1 MAESTLAPVG
11 AGSDPTRGESP
22 AEMSHQ
28 KAPQSP
34 GPASNGSGSRKQA
47 SEGAEKYKDY
57 CAVVIDTGTGYTK
70 SGLAGDE
77 KPHSVVPSCVGVPK
91 IRTKDS
97 PLYYIGKSIPSQSTE
112 VSMNMVMTHGVV
124 TDWDALEMLW
134 HHIFY
139 TELDV
144 CPKELAV
151 LVTDAP
157 LSPTTNREKMAE
169 LLFENF
175 EVPAMLVAHQSL
187 LSVYSYGRTNGLVI
201 GSGYGT
207 SYTVPVHDGY
217 ILPHAT
223 YRLDVAGSALTHY
236 LAKLMGECGNPFQE
250 EELELVCAIKEKCCY
265 IPKDFQ
271 AELTGDEK
279 KYLMDYTL
287 PDKQVISIGS
297 ERFRCPEALFNPSV
311 LGFPEVGIHVHAMN
325 SIRKCKPERQAELL
339 ANVLLAGGTTM
350 LRGFSERVRKE
361 LLQMEAVGKG
371 QVGILA
377 SPHRSFSA
385 WLGGSIVA
393 SLNAF
398 QNVWISRPS
407 YNERGPFVVHRH
419 CF

>member
-1 MAESTLAPVG
+1 MSQRKT
-11 AGSDPTRGESP
+11 P
-22 AEMSHQ
+22 A
-28 KAPQSP
+28 SP
-34 GPASNGSGSRKQA
+34 GPAGRGSGSRELT
-47 SEGAEKYKDY
+47 SETAEKYKDY
-57 CAVVIDTGTGYTK
+57 CAVVIDTGTSCTK

-77 KPHSVVPSCVGVPK
+77 KPRSVVPSCVGV
-91 IRTKDS
+91 
-97 PLYYIGKSIPSQSTE
+97 STD
-112 VSMNMVMTHGVV
+112 MVMTHGVV

-134 HHIFY
+134 HHVFY
-139 TELDV
+139 TELGV
-144 CPKELAV
+144 CPEELAV

-175 EVPAMLVAHQSL
+175 EVPAMLVAHRSL

-201 GSGYGT
+201 GSGSGT
-207 SYTVPVHDGY
+207 SYTAPIHDGY

-250 EELELVCAIKEKCCY
+250 EELELVRMIKEKCCY
-265 IPKDFQ
+265 VPEDFH
-271 AELTGDEK
+271 AELAGDEK
-279 KYLMDYTL
+279 KYLMDFTL
-287 PDKQVISIGS
+287 PDRQVISIGS
-297 ERFRCPEALFNPSV
+297 ERFRCSEALFAPSV
-311 LGFPEVGIHVHAMN
+311 LGFPEVGLHVHAMN
-325 SIRKCKPERQAELL
+325 SIRKCKPERQPELL

-350 LRGFSERVRKE
+350 LRGFSERLKRE

-398 QNVWISRPS
+398 QNVWISRQA
-407 YNERGPFVVHRH
+407 YNEKGPFVVHRH

>member
-1 MAESTLAPVG
+1 MSQRKNPKSHG
-11 AGSDPTRGESP
+11 SAG
-22 AEMSHQ
+22 H
-28 KAPQSP
+28 
-34 GPASNGSGSRKQA
+34 GSSARNLT
-47 SEGAEKYKDY
+47 SEKYKDY

-77 KPHSVVPSCVGVPK
+77 KPRSILPSCVGVPK
-91 IRTKDS
+91 IRTKNS
-97 PLYYIGKSIPSQSTE
+97 PLYYIGESIPRRSSE
-112 VSMNMVMTHGVV
+112 VITNMVMTHGVV

-139 TELDV
+139 TELGV
-144 CPKELAV
+144 CPEELAV

-169 LLFENF
+169 LLFESF

-207 SYTVPVHDGY
+207 SYTAPVHDGY

-223 YRLDVAGSALTHY
+223 YRLDVAGSGLTRY
-236 LAKLMGECGNPFQE
+236 LAKLMGECGNPFRE
-250 EELELVCAIKEKCCY
+250 EELELVCKIKEQCCY
-265 IPKDFQ
+265 IPEDFQ
-271 AELTGDEK
+271 AELNGDEK
-279 KYLMDYTL
+279 KYLMDFTL

-297 ERFRCPEALFNPSV
+297 ERFRCPEALFTPSV
-311 LGFPEVGIHVHAMN
+311 LGFPEVGIHIHAMN

-339 ANVLLAGGTTM
+339 ANMLLAGGTTM
-350 LRGFSERVRKE
+350 LRGFSERIKKE
-361 LLQMEAVGKG
+361 LLRMEMVGKG

-377 SPHRSFSA
+377 SPHRSYSA
-385 WLGGSIVA
+385 WLGGSIMA

-398 QNVWISRPS
+398 QNVWISRLA